1 MKSPCARFLPRKEIR
16 QMQGD
21 SANPLAIFVHIATG
35 CDFQFEKRKHK
46 PSLRICSATFHYC
59 LKVRRVTEMNFA
71 TPGRRRSIQG
81 RSYAI

>member
-21 SANPLAIFVHIATG
+21 SASPLAIFVHIATG

-46 PSLRICSATFHYC
+46 PSLRICSGYIPLLPESSPRNRDEFCNTRQTAI
-59 LKVRRVTEMNFA
+59 
-71 TPGRRRSIQG
+71 PQG